1 MPVHNHQTW
10 GLSLALHQCQ
20 LCISAD
26 RPYRGQDNRSFWK
39 STWQHYLG
47 LSVGKA
53 STCKVEGLC
62 CLVIKLSW
70 GLSALFYYSPL
81 TFHHSTKQ
89 KSSLLNQNTSNSPTL
104 HMDVIQFQH
113 IIMFMFENATFLN
126 HVTEQSAWLPA
137 PPTCA
142 HCTAKEKKK
151 GGGGGWDKGNSIFL
165 LENSI
170 PNWLP
175 RSK

>member
-53 STCKVEGLC
+53 SMCKVEGLC

-142 HCTAKEKKK
+142 QCPLQQQQKR
-151 GGGGGWDKGNSIFL
+151 GGGRDRGNSIFL
-165 LENSI
+165 LGNAI
-170 PNWLP
+170 PNLQP